1 MRVIVAISN
10 ELFTRAILQLLVDE
24 NNVIWLGIGVDAS
37 RFDTVVSIGV
47 EALLRERVVQQLP
60 VGDIVFN
67 N

>member
-1 MRVIVAISN
+1 MRVLVAISN